1 MDLNRYW
8 AVIRDQ
14 WIFFVVGVVLT
25 ASLATLVAVRQ
36 ADVYEASGTFV
47 VRPRTVDGSEV
58 VRAIDTLNRSVE
70 IGSTFAF
77 IARSD
82 LIEDRAK
89 ETLEG
94 DYGGLSVQADLVPGT
109 NVIEISVSGGHP
121 ARVAELAVAVGRETV
136 RYVAGLQDAFELVP
150 LDEAEEPRNPVGP
163 NRGLT
168 IGLGSFFG
176 VAVGAMLA
184 LLAQLAKEW
193 QERPSTLGRTDPYT
207 GVYSEDYFNARFRQ
221 EVVRAK
227 RRGRPFSLGLM
238 RFVVDHR
245 THEPVPSQTVL
256 RQVGLVLQGKLGD
269 DDVLAYLGDGV
280 FGIMLVDYDTARAEW
295 QLKQWQKEMESHEFT
310 DAGFAINLRVTV
322 GVGSYGHEVGG
333 PQGTEELISG
343 LV

>member
-1 MDLNRYW
+1 MDLSRYW
-8 AVIRDQ
+8 TVVRNQ
-14 WIFFVVGVVLT
+14 WVFFLIGIVLT
-25 ASLATLVAVRQ
+25 TSLATLVAVRQ
-36 ADVYEASGTFV
+36 PDVFEASGTFV

-82 LIEDRAK
+82 LIEDRA
-89 ETLEG
+89 EESLDG

-109 NVIEISVSGGHP
+109 NVIEISVRGGHP
-121 ARVAELAVAVGRETV
+121 ERVAELALAVGRETV
-136 RYVAGLQDAFELVP
+136 GYVAGLQDAFELVP
-150 LDEAEEPRNPVGP
+150 LDEADEPGSPVGP
-163 NRGLT
+163 NRSLT
-168 IGLGSFFG
+168 IGLGVFFG
-176 VAVGAMLA
+176 IAVGALLA
-184 LLAQLAKEW
+184 LVAQLAKEW
-193 QERPSTLGRTDPYT
+193 QERPSVLGRTDPYT

-227 RRGRPFSLGLM
+227 RRGRAFSLGLM

-256 RQVGLVLQGKLGD
+256 RQVGLVLQGKLD
-269 DDVLAYLGDGV
+269 NDDVLAYLGDGV
-280 FGIMLVDYDTARAEW
+280 FGIMLVDYEPARAEW
-295 QLKQWQKEMESHEFT
+295 QLKQWQKEMETHQFT
-310 DAGFAINLRVTV
+310 DEGFSITLRVTI
-322 GVGSYGHEVGG
+322 GVGNYGHDAGG